1 MGIQTINGKYG
12 PNSYCRREVS
22 FDKTGRRP
30 KTYTKGHVPRAVFI
44 DLKED
49 LSRNPEVHGG
59 RHPLQDPD
67 LLAAKL
73 GKIGIDRQTDVIV
86 YDDSGGMFAA
96 RFWWQLHYLGHDS
109 VYIMDGGLSNW
120 IKAGYEMTAEVP
132 RPSEREFKPALR
144 ENELLDAGERTEA
157 NRQRKLHPDRC
168 A

>member
-1 MGIQTINGKYG
+1 MC
-12 PNSYCRREVS
+12 PEPFS
-22 FDKTGRRP
+22 
-30 KTYTKGHVPRAVFI
+30 I

-49 LSRNPEVHGG
+49 LSRNPEEHGG

-73 GKIGIDRQTDVIV
+73 GKIGIDRQTDVVV

-120 IKAGYEMTAEVP
+120 IKAGYEVNAERILVLASANLS
-132 RPSEREFKPALR
+132 RRSEKTNCSMP
-144 ENELLDAGERTEA
+144 
-157 NRQRKLHPDRC
+157 KKY
-168 A
+168 